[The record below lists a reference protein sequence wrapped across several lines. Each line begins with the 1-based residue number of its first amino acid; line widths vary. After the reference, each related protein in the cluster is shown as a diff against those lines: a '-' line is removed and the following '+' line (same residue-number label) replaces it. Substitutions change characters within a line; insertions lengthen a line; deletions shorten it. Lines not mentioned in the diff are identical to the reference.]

1 MTEPSSEQTLRCPRC
16 RRDNVADAVFCST
29 AGCGKAL
36 GEFAF
41 ELEESARTSSWLERM
56 ADKVA
61 RIAGHPH
68 FVSTHVLWFALW
80 ILANSGMIAGLA
92 AFDAYPYGLLGIVLA
107 IEAALVTGFLLVSN
121 NRQNARAETRATLEY
136 EVNVRSYRLAR
147 RIEAQLA
154 ALDAR
159 LDRLERS
166 LHNR

>member
-1 MTEPSSEQTLRCPRC
+1 
-16 RRDNVADAVFCST
+16 
-29 AGCGKAL
+29 
-36 GEFAF
+36 
-41 ELEESARTSSWLERM
+41 
-56 ADKVA
+56 
-61 RIAGHPH
+61 
-68 FVSTHVLWFALW
+68 
-80 ILANSGMIAGLA
+80 
-92 AFDAYPYGLLGIVLA
+92 LLGIVLA